1 VEKLDVLLDKV
12 AIVGKKWVSIHANA
26 RITTLSLY
34 AAQCALAGLAFVPI
48 AWTKE
53 ELPSCVDTCYML
65 ARGIRSSKKFIH
77 CSLENELEM
86 LGSTTPFHNA
96 VGVT

>member
-1 VEKLDVLLDKV
+1 MFCWTKEV
-12 AIVGKKWVSIHANA
+12 AIVGKKRVSIQANT
-26 RITTLSLY
+26 RIKTLSLY
-34 AAQCALAGLAFVPI
+34 AAQCALADLVLVPI

-53 ELPSCVDTCYML
+53 VLPSCVGNCYML